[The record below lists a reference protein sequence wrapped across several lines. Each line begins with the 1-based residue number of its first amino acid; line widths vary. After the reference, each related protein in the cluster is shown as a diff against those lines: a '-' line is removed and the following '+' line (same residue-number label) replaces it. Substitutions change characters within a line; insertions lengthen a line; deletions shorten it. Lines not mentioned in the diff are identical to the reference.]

1 MNIKRLEI
9 FGFKSFKNKTVLE
22 FDQDLTGIV
31 GPNGCGKSN
40 IVDALL
46 WVMGE
51 GAPKNLRSP
60 TLSNVIFSGTSQ
72 YPQGS
77 FAEVSLLL
85 ERGEI
90 GFPEK
95 YKDFS
100 ELMITRRCER
110 EGESECFINRIPCR
124 LKDIKEVFMDTG
136 AGCRGFSIIE
146 QEAVEKLITA
156 KPKERRLIIEEVAG
170 IAKFRNR
177 KGESLRKLGQ
187 VQENLQ
193 RLNDILKTQETQLK
207 QLSRQVKAAEKYRNI
222 KKEIRDKETELCC
235 RSIES
240 IEIEA
245 QKLEQSLSEC
255 QKIQE
260 KLKVKKQ
267 EIQSRIHLTEKDL
280 KDSESLLEK
289 EKSYLSELEFKT
301 IEQEKEAEK
310 REATVKIYRESL
322 ENHSS
327 SHKSLFKDMAGAKE
341 KITDIENQIKELNKI
356 ENKKKEE
363 LKALENSSSKLEHL
377 RDLKGRKEE
386 LDTEIQKHKTEKSE
400 WAVKS
405 GVLESQ
411 IRFIKKEIEKALLK
425 KQELDLQIQK
435 FMKEKTDRSAHL
447 EKCRQLQNR
456 LIKDRELFLK
466 NSKAHEEKKNQ
477 TETEIT
483 RLRQN
488 TSLLS
493 YKIEESGKLVNHF
506 EGPNEGT
513 LSLLQWKPG
522 EFKPLIKNITVEPGF
537 ETAVQVALDNH
548 LYALLTENEHSVKE
562 SIDYLKQNKK
572 GKAGFLFTP
581 TDMEPDDTLDKESL
595 RSFPAFVCF
604 LNEKITFSVKTEA
617 LFRLARKTVVVSNF
631 YSALDLKSQFPDFQ
645 FVTKEGD
652 FISRDHLIYGGS
664 YENKTNIFKIKNT
677 IEHLSEELKSDETTL
692 SLKESDLKQSLQLLD
707 GVNFQLSFTEKKE
720 KEILNTIQSQEKDE
734 GLMEK
739 EIFRLTEE
747 KDSLSEKQ
755 ESLEEEK
762 NQLSKELSEV
772 EKKSRS
778 ENEVIKTKENI
789 LNSIKERLD
798 NLENVR
804 TGKYQMEMELFSMK
818 KDQETKQKEINFIR
832 DFLQQSFTKRS
843 GFLKTEENL
852 KASIEREENLL
863 KEIKKEC
870 ELHKEEK
877 SQMQIKCE
885 AKEKA
890 FLGKKES
897 LLKYQQDLSESEKK
911 KEQSKEEAYNILLK
925 KEKQDLQKQNLKEK
939 LLKDYQMNWDRGVFI
954 PKYETLSSEE
964 LEIHLDRLQR
974 ELAKTGEVNLIA
986 LKEYETLLENN
997 LFLTKQR
1004 EDLLNSK
1011 KELLKI
1017 ISHVDKLCH
1026 KRFEARLE
1034 EINFRFSRIF
1044 PIVFEG
1050 ENGEAR
1056 LVLSKGEDEGEEAG
1070 VEIMARP
1077 PGKKLQNVSLLSR
1090 GEKALTAI
1098 CLVYSLFL
1106 VKPSPFCVLDEV
1118 DAPLDDANNL
1128 RFLSILKQMSRR
1140 SRILVITHNKRT
1152 MEVCE
1157 SLYGVT
1163 MEEPGV
1169 SQIVSVDLRKS
1180 EDSPLPV
1187 S

>member
-60 TLSNVIFSGTSQ
+60 ALANVIFSGTSQ
-72 YPQGS
+72 YPAGS
-77 FAEVSLLL
+77 FTEVSLLL
-85 ERGEI
+85 EKGEI
-90 GFPEK
+90 DFPEK

-110 EGESECFINRIPCR
+110 EGESECFINRTPCR

-177 KGESLRKLGQ
+177 KGESLRKLAQ

-235 RSIES
+235 RAIES
-240 IEIEA
+240 IETEE

-255 QKIQE
+255 RKIQE

-267 EIQSRIHLTEKDL
+267 EIQSRIHLTQKNL
-280 KDSESLLEK
+280 KDSETLLEK
-289 EKSYLSELEFKT
+289 EKNYLSELEFKT

-341 KITDIENQIKELNKI
+341 KITDIENQIKELNEK

-363 LKALENSSSKLEHL
+363 LKALENSSSELEHL
-377 RDLKGRKEE
+377 RDLRGRKEE
-386 LDTEIQKHKTEKSE
+386 LDTEIQKHKSEKSE

-405 GVLESQ
+405 GILESQ

-435 FMKEKTDRSAHL
+435 FMKEKTDRSSHL

-456 LIKDRELFLK
+456 LIKDKELFLK

-477 TETEIT
+477 TETEIN

-581 TDMEPDDTLDKESL
+581 TDMEPNDTLEKESL

-617 LFRLARKTVVVSNF
+617 LFRLARRTVVVSNF

-692 SLKESDLKQSLQLLD
+692 SLKESDLKQTLQLLA

-739 EIFRLTEE
+739 EVFRLTEE
-747 KDSLSEKQ
+747 KDLLSEKQ

-772 EKKSRS
+772 EEKSRS

-804 TGKYQMEMELFSMK
+804 TGKHQMEMELFSMK

-832 DFLQQSFTKRS
+832 DFLQQSSTKKS

-852 KASIEREENLL
+852 KASIEREESLL

-877 SQMQIKCE
+877 SQMQSKCE

-911 KEQSKEEAYNILLK
+911 KEQSKEEAYNMLLK
-925 KEKQDLQKQNLKEK
+925 KEKQDIQKQNLKDK

-954 PKYETLSSEE
+954 PKYEALSSEE

-1011 KELLKI
+1011 KELFKI

-1050 ENGEAR
+1050 EDGEAR
-1056 LVLSKGEDEGEEAG
+1056 LVLSKGEEEGEEAG

-1140 SRILVITHNKRT
+1140 SRVLVITHNKRT